1 MTEYKQLPVSVLG
14 DFAIVSEK
22 QADQFLCEEREM
34 FSARIVVL
42 DDDPTGT
49 QTVHDVPVYTDWTR
63 ETLAAAFEDGAPL
76 FFILTNSRSFSREE
90 TTLVHKEIACAL
102 SDAARKTGVDFLLIS
117 RGDSTL
123 RGHYPLETEILKET
137 LESYS
142 DLRFDGEIICP
153 YFKEGGRFT
162 IGNVHYVH
170 EGEFLTPAGATEF
183 AGDKTFGYQS
193 SHLGEYVEEKS
204 CGKYRKE
211 DCIYISLEDLRA
223 QHYDA
228 VTDQLLQASGF
239 QKIIVNAVD
248 DCDVKVFSVCWL
260 RAMKSGKRF
269 MARSAA
275 GLVKAIGNI
284 SPKPL
289 LSREELVDST
299 FPAGGLIIVGSHV
312 RKTCMQLNALKA
324 SVQPF
329 AFLEFHVADY
339 FTEGNLERETQDVL
353 ARTENLLKTGQ
364 TVVIYTS
371 RELLIP
377 DTVNKDAI
385 LKFSVNISE
394 ALTSI
399 VHLLECKPKFII
411 AKGGITS
418 SDVATKGLGIKK
430 ARVMGQIRKGIPVW
444 MTGAESKFPD
454 TPYIIFPGNV
464 GEIDTLKEIA
474 EELSRSSE
482 LRQEE
487 IL

>member
-14 DFAIVSEK
+14 DFEIASEG
-22 QADQFLCEEREM
+22 QAEQFICEERET

-63 ETLAAAFEDGAPL
+63 ETLTSAFEDGAPL
-76 FFILTNSRSFSREE
+76 FFILTNSRSFSRDE
-90 TTLVHKEIACAL
+90 TTLVHKQIACAL
-102 SDAARKTGVDFLLIS
+102 SDAAEKTGVEFLLIS

-137 LESYS
+137 LESHS
-142 DLRFDGEIICP
+142 NLKFDGEIICP

-162 IGNVHYVH
+162 IGNVHYVR
-170 EGEFLTPAGATEF
+170 EGEFLTPAGTTEF
-183 AGDKTFGYQS
+183 AEDKTFGYSS

-211 DCIYISLEDLRA
+211 DCIYISLEDLRT

-228 VTDQLLQASGF
+228 ITDQLLHASDF
-239 QKIIVNAVD
+239 QKIIVNAID
-248 DCDVKVFSVCWL
+248 ECDVKVFSVCWL
-260 RAMKSGKRF
+260 RALKAGKHF

-284 SPKPL
+284 SSKPL
-289 LSREELVDST
+289 LSRDELVDNTS
-299 FPAGGLIIVGSHV
+299 PAGGLIIIGSHV
-312 RKTCMQLNALKA
+312 RKTCMQLDALKN
-324 SVQPF
+324 SDQPF
-329 AFLEFHVADY
+329 SFLEFHVANY
-339 FTEGNLERETQDVL
+339 FTDGNLERETQDVL
-353 ARTENLLKTGQ
+353 KRAESLLKTGQ

-377 DTVNKDAI
+377 DTADKEAI
-385 LKFSVNISE
+385 LKLSVHISE
-394 ALTSI
+394 ALTNI
-399 VHLLECKPKFII
+399 VHLLECKPKFIV

-418 SDVATKGLGIKK
+418 SDVATKGLRIKK

-444 MTGAESKFPD
+444 MTGTESKFPD

-464 GEIDTLKEIA
+464 GEINTLKEIA
-474 EELSRSSE
+474 EELSRSPK
-482 LRQEE
+482 L
-487 IL
+487 